1 MTWPANPGRYLY
13 GPCVVSRVGKR
24 RSISSRSG
32 HAYVAAP
39 AHAFKDR
46 RGRVDT
52 GSMQTI
58 DNHLA
63 DTAPWRALL
72 TKAQFVA
79 RVELHALVE
88 EYLVGVLFRS
98 SISPGAVDETILS
111 AESGGFE
118 QSADVDTLRTIGDHC
133 LVYAGLYP
141 EHAIQRDVPLAYFV
155 RVGAAAY
162 REFGSLTDDPMFTLL
177 ADCFV
182 DIVGVLHTLRD
193 IEDDAVCLDAM
204 NAFQLWQDT
213 GSVHAWGTLRRFTD
227 ALPVAIRSNARH

>member
-1 MTWPANPGRYLY
+1 M
-13 GPCVVSRVGKR
+13 
-24 RSISSRSG
+24 
-32 HAYVAAP
+32 
-39 AHAFKDR
+39 
-46 RGRVDT
+46 
-52 GSMQTI
+52 I

-88 EYLVGVLFRS
+88 EYLVGVLFRT
-98 SISPGAVDETILS
+98 SISPGTVDDTVVA
-111 AESGGFE
+111 AESGRFE
-118 QSADVDTLRTIGDHC
+118 QSESADALREIGDHC

-141 EHAIQRDVPLAYFV
+141 EHAIERDVPLACFV

-162 REFGSLTDDPMFTLL
+162 REFGKLTADPMFTLI

-182 DIVGVLHTLRD
+182 EIIGVLHTLRD
-193 IEDDAVCLDAM
+193 VEDDAVCLDPM

-213 GSVHAWGTLRRFTD
+213 GSMHAWHTLRRLTD
-227 ALPVAIRSNARH
+227 SLPVALRSGARH